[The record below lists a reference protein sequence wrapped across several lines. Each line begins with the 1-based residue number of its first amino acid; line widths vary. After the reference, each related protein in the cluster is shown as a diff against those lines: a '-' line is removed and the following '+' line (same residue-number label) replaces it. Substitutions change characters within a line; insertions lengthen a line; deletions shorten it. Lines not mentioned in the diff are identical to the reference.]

1 MNKKK
6 NFIKS
11 AIKKPGSFTA
21 QARALGYSVKELTR
35 RVRANPQNYS
45 LLTRRR
51 ANLARTLSK
60 LRKKK

>member
-1 MNKKK
+1 MTK
-6 NFIKS
+6 NFIQR

-35 RVRANPQNYS
+35 RVKASPQNYS

-51 ANLARTLSK
+51 ANLASVLAK

>member
-1 MNKKK
+1 MPN
-6 NFIKS
+6 NFIKK

-21 QARALGYSVKELTR
+21 QARALGMSVRELTR
-35 RVRANPQNYS
+35 RVRATPQNYS

-51 ANLARTLSK
+51 ANLSHTLSK